1 VQVQQ
6 SRILKA
12 NLSEGPFVTLSAKT
26 GLNKL
31 PVAPRAAALLI
42 TLVLISFP
50 MGAVPG

>member
-6 SRILKA
+6 NRILKA
-12 NLSEGPFVTLSAKT
+12 GLSEGRFVTLSAKT
-26 GLNKL
+26 GLNIS

-50 MGAVPG
+50 EGAVTG